1 MIEQKLKDLLAKQFG
16 IDANDI
22 ANDDRLVEELKADS
36 LDLVE
41 IVMAVEKT
49 FGIQIEEFEY
59 QEADTVNKIAML
71 VDSKLKE
78 KHQ

>member
-16 IDANDI
+16 IDADSISN
-22 ANDDRLVEELKADS
+22 NDRLVEELKADS

-49 FGIQIEEFEY
+49 FRIQIEESEY
-59 QEADTVNKIAML
+59 QEANTVEKISML
-71 VDSKLKE
+71 VDSKLKT
-78 KHQ
+78 KPL

>member
-16 IDANDI
+16 IDADSISN
-22 ANDDRLVEELKADS
+22 NDRLVEELKADS

-49 FGIQIEEFEY
+49 FRIQIEESEY
-59 QEADTVNKIAML
+59 QEANTVEKISML
-71 VDSKLKE
+71 VASKLKT
-78 KHQ
+78 KPL